1 MTAAI
6 RSEAVPG
13 LASSD
18 EVVEAWERMSA
29 TGEFEPS
36 ASLEWSQILMR
47 THVAADDRVFT
58 IVVRDAGRIV
68 AIAPVVV
75 QRERLLGLLPVATL
89 SPLCEKYRTHSD
101 VLGECHRPE
110 VVAALF
116 EAMRALPVRW
126 DLYRVGRMLES
137 GRLARGL
144 KAWLADAAPARRLRR
159 EYPSFLIALDGDF
172 DAFLRSRSGKFR
184 NYLRRKTRQLDG
196 MGTVELRRAGA
207 GLGIEQAYRDLL
219 AVEER
224 SWKHAHGTAITSVPR
239 QRQFYWRLC
248 EESWRRGRLHLTL
261 LYLDGRPI
269 AFNLGLVSGDRYY
282 YLKTSF
288 DETCRQAGAATV
300 CRAKLIELLV
310 AEGLRWFDFP
320 GEPYQWEEQWT
331 DRLRWNE
338 SALVFNAGTRSTLL
352 RAVIRLR
359 DLLRRGA
366 AGDEVRFVD
375 PRSQR
380 AD

>member
-1 MTAAI
+1 MTAMI
-6 RSEAVPG
+6 RTETIPG

-18 EVVEAWERMSA
+18 EVVAAWERMAA

-36 ASLEWSQILMR
+36 ASLEWSRILMQ
-47 THVAADDRVFT
+47 THVQPDDHVFT
-58 IVVRDAGRIV
+58 IVARDAGRIV
-68 AIAPVVV
+68 AIAPVVI
-75 QRERLLGLLPVATL
+75 QRERLLGLLTVATL

-116 EAMRALPVRW
+116 DAMRALPVRW

-137 GRLARGL
+137 GWLARGL
-144 KAWLADAAPARRLRR
+144 KAYLADATVPRRLRR
-159 EYPSFLIALDGDF
+159 EYPSFLIALDGDY

-184 NYLRRKTRQLDG
+184 NYLRRKARQLEEA
-196 MGTVELRRAGA
+196 GTVELRRAGA
-207 GLGIEQAYRDLL
+207 GLGIEQAIEDLL

-239 QRQFYWRLC
+239 QRQFYGQLC

-261 LYLDGRPI
+261 LYLDRRPI
-269 AFNLGLVSGDRYY
+269 AFNLGLAFGVRYY

-288 DETCRQAGAATV
+288 DEAFRQAGAATV
-300 CRAKLIELLV
+300 CRAKLIESLS
-310 AEGLRWFDFP
+310 AQGLRWFDFP

-338 SALVFNAGTRSTLL
+338 SALIFNAGVRPMLL
-352 RAVIRLR
+352 RAVIRAR
-359 DLLRRGA
+359 DVFRRGA
-366 AGDEVRFVD
+366 AGDEVRYVD

-380 AD
+380 GD